1 MLREYGRITL
11 AAACRATAER
21 GMSGGTE
28 IDETERAAEDI
39 PSRLRRCVRR
49 EGGNLVVMGTQGRRG
64 VGTVVLGSVA
74 DRLLCMPTRLVML
87 IRSETGLSQ

>member
-1 MLREYGRITL
+1 
-11 AAACRATAER
+11 
-21 GMSGGTE
+21 MSGGTE